1 MKKYILCVLLSFTL
15 FGSSAAV
22 AASPEPTSAKC
33 IKFKKDVISDESKI
47 KQLYRRY
54 EPAAGKKGA
63 SYSKT
68 KFKSY
73 YSMLIAYN
81 EFAIKA
87 YKNMKKNPKCFTD
100 NEFKAVEF
108 YLRTHEGFKN
118 FISEEK
124 VLEQFFPRFENA
136 SVIGSKL
143 KFP

>member
-1 MKKYILCVLLSFTL
+1 
-15 FGSSAAV
+15 V

-47 KQLYRRY
+47 KQLYKRY
-54 EPAAGKKGA
+54 EPATGKKGA

-73 YSMLIAYN
+73 YSKLVAYN

-100 NEFKAVEF
+100 DQFDSVEDF
-108 YLRTHEGFKN
+108 YDMHLSFSK
-118 FISEEK
+118 FISEDK
-124 VLEQFFPRFENA
+124 VLKATFPSFENN
-136 SVIGSKL
+136 SVYGGRL
-143 KFP
+143 

>member
-1 MKKYILCVLLSFTL
+1 MKKLILCIILSFGL
-15 FGSSAAV
+15 FGSSAV
-22 AASPEPTSAKC
+22 AASPEPISAKC

-54 EPAAGKKGA
+54 EPAENKKGS

-73 YSMLIAYN
+73 YSMLTAYN

-100 NEFKAVEF
+100 DEFDSVEDF
-108 YLRTHEGFKN
+108 YDMQLSFSKS
-118 FISEEK
+118 ISEDK
-124 VLEQFFPRFENA
+124 ILKGTFPSFENM
-136 SVIGSKL
+136 SVYGGSL
-143 KFP
+143 

>member
-1 MKKYILCVLLSFTL
+1 MKKLILCILLSFSL
-15 FGSSAAV
+15 FGSSAV

-47 KQLYRRY
+47 KQLYKRY
-54 EPAAGKKGA
+54 EPAEGKKGA

-73 YSMLIAYN
+73 YSKLVAYN

-100 NEFKAVEF
+100 DQFDSVEDF
-108 YLRTHEGFKN
+108 YDMHLSFSK
-118 FISEEK
+118 FISEDK
-124 VLEQFFPRFENA
+124 VLKATFPSFENN
-136 SVIGSKL
+136 SVYGGRL
-143 KFP
+143 

>member
-1 MKKYILCVLLSFTL
+1 MKKLILCALLSFGL
-15 FGSSAAV
+15 FGSSAV

-47 KQLYRRY
+47 KQLYKRY
-54 EPAAGKKGA
+54 EPAANKKGS

-73 YSMLIAYN
+73 YSKLVEFN

-100 NEFKAVEF
+100 DEFDDVKQF
-108 YLRTHEGFKN
+108 SSTHEAFKN

-124 VLEQFFPRFENA
+124 VLQNVFPAFENN
-136 SVIGSKL
+136 SVYGGRL
-143 KFP
+143 

>member
-15 FGSSAAV
+15 FGTSAAV

-54 EPAAGKKGA
+54 EPAEGKKGA

-100 NEFKAVEF
+100 DQFDSVEDF
-108 YLRTHEGFKN
+108 YDMHMSFSK
-118 FISEEK
+118 FISEDK
-124 VLEQFFPRFENA
+124 VLPATFPSFENN
-136 SVIGSKL
+136 SVYGGRL
-143 KFP
+143 

>member
-100 NEFKAVEF
+100 DQFDTVERLS
-108 YLRTHEGFKN
+108 YTHEVFKD

-124 VLEQFFPRFENA
+124 VLEKIFPRFENN
-136 SVIGSKL
+136 SVYGGRL
-143 KFP
+143 

>member
-15 FGSSAAV
+15 FGTSAAV

-100 NEFKAVEF
+100 DQFDSVEDF
-108 YLRTHEGFKN
+108 YDMHMSFSK
-118 FISEEK
+118 FISEDK
-124 VLEQFFPRFENA
+124 VLQATFPSFENN
-136 SVIGSKL
+136 SVYGGRL
-143 KFP
+143 

>member
-54 EPAAGKKGA
+54 EPAEGKKGA

-100 NEFKAVEF
+100 DEFDSVEDYYDEQLSF
-108 YLRTHEGFKN
+108 SKS
-118 FISEEK
+118 ISEDK
-124 VLEQFFPRFENA
+124 ILKGTFPSFENM
-136 SVIGSKL
+136 SVYGGRL
-143 KFP
+143 

>member
-15 FGSSAAV
+15 FGTSAAV

-54 EPAAGKKGA
+54 EPAEGKKGA

-100 NEFKAVEF
+100 DEFDSVEDYYDEQLSF
-108 YLRTHEGFKN
+108 SKS
-118 FISEEK
+118 ISEDK
-124 VLEQFFPRFENA
+124 ILKGVFPSFENM
-136 SVIGSKL
+136 SVYGGSL
-143 KFP
+143 

>member
-15 FGSSAAV
+15 FGTSAAV

-54 EPAAGKKGA
+54 EPAEGKKGA

-100 NEFKAVEF
+100 DEFDSVEDYYDEQLSF
-108 YLRTHEGFKN
+108 SKS
-118 FISEEK
+118 ISEDK
-124 VLEQFFPRFENA
+124 ILKGVFPSFENM
-136 SVIGSKL
+136 SVYGGRL
-143 KFP
+143 

>member
-15 FGSSAAV
+15 FGTSAAV

-54 EPAAGKKGA
+54 EPAEGKKGA

-100 NEFKAVEF
+100 DEFDSVEDYYDEQLSF
-108 YLRTHEGFKN
+108 SKS
-118 FISEEK
+118 ISEDK
-124 VLEQFFPRFENA
+124 ILKGTFPSFENM
-136 SVIGSKL
+136 SVYGGRL
-143 KFP
+143 

>member
-15 FGSSAAV
+15 FGTSAAV

-47 KQLYRRY
+47 KQLYKRY
-54 EPAAGKKGA
+54 EPAEGKKGA

-73 YSMLIAYN
+73 YSKLVAYN

-100 NEFKAVEF
+100 DQFDSVEDF
-108 YLRTHEGFKN
+108 YDMHLSFSK
-118 FISEEK
+118 FISEDK
-124 VLEQFFPRFENA
+124 VLKATFPSFENN
-136 SVIGSKL
+136 SVYGGRL
-143 KFP
+143 

>member
-1 MKKYILCVLLSFTL
+1 MKKFILCVLLTFGL
-15 FGSSAAV
+15 FGSSAV

-33 IKFKKDVISDESKI
+33 VKFKKDVISDEAKI
-47 KQLYRRY
+47 KQLYKRY
-54 EPAAGKKGA
+54 DPAANKKGA

-73 YSMLIAYN
+73 YSKLVEYN

-100 NEFKAVEF
+100 DEFDAVKQF
-108 YLRTHEGFKN
+108 SSTHEVFQK

-124 VLEQFFPRFENA
+124 VLQNYFPAFENR
-136 SVIGSKL
+136 SVYGGKL
-143 KFP
+143 

>member
-15 FGSSAAV
+15 FGTSAAV

-54 EPAAGKKGA
+54 EPAEGKKGA

-100 NEFKAVEF
+100 DQFDSVEDYYDEQLSF
-108 YLRTHEGFKN
+108 SKS
-118 FISEEK
+118 ISEDK
-124 VLEQFFPRFENA
+124 ILKGVFPSFENM
-136 SVIGSKL
+136 SVYGGSL
-143 KFP
+143 

>member
-1 MKKYILCVLLSFTL
+1 MKKLILCIILSFGL
-15 FGSSAAV
+15 FGSSAV

-33 IKFKKDVISDESKI
+33 IQFKKDVISDESRI
-47 KQLYRRY
+47 KQLYKRY
-54 EPAAGKKGA
+54 EPAENKKGS

-100 NEFKAVEF
+100 DQFDSVEDYYDEQLSF
-108 YLRTHEGFKN
+108 SKS
-118 FISEEK
+118 ISEDK
-124 VLEQFFPRFENA
+124 ILKSTFPSFENM
-136 SVIGSKL
+136 SVYGGRL
-143 KFP
+143 

>member
-54 EPAAGKKGA
+54 EPAEGKKGA

-100 NEFKAVEF
+100 DQFDSVEDYYDEQLSF
-108 YLRTHEGFKN
+108 SKS
-118 FISEEK
+118 ISEDK
-124 VLEQFFPRFENA
+124 ILKGVFPSFENM
-136 SVIGSKL
+136 SVYGGRL
-143 KFP
+143 

>member
-81 EFAIKA
+81 EFAIQA

-100 NEFKAVEF
+100 DQFDSVEDYYDEQLSF
-108 YLRTHEGFKN
+108 SKS
-118 FISEEK
+118 ISEDK
-124 VLEQFFPRFENA
+124 ILKSTFPSFENI
-136 SVIGSKL
+136 SVYGGRL
-143 KFP
+143 

>member
-1 MKKYILCVLLSFTL
+1 MKKYILCVLLTFGL

-22 AASPEPTSAKC
+22 AASPEPTSPKC

-47 KQLYRRY
+47 KQLYKRY
-54 EPAAGKKGA
+54 DPAAGKKGS

-100 NEFKAVEF
+100 DEFDSVEDYYDEQVDF
-108 YLRTHEGFKN
+108 SKSR
-118 FISEEK
+118 SEDK
-124 VLEQFFPRFENA
+124 ILKSTFPSFENM
-136 SVIGSKL
+136 SVYGGRL
-143 KFP
+143 

>member
-1 MKKYILCVLLSFTL
+1 MKKYILCVLLTFSL

-22 AASPEPTSAKC
+22 AASPEPTSPKC

-47 KQLYRRY
+47 KQLYKRY
-54 EPAAGKKGA
+54 EPAANKKGA

-73 YSMLIAYN
+73 YSKLVEYN

-100 NEFKAVEF
+100 DEFDAVEQF
-108 YLRTHEGFKN
+108 SNTHEAFKK
-118 FISEEK
+118 FISEAK
-124 VLEQFFPRFENA
+124 VLASNFPAFENN
-136 SVIGSKL
+136 SVYGGRL
-143 KFP
+143 

>member
-1 MKKYILCVLLSFTL
+1 MKKLILCVLLSFGL
-15 FGSSAAV
+15 LGSSAV

-47 KQLYRRY
+47 KQLYKRY
-54 EPAAGKKGA
+54 EPASNKKGA

-73 YSMLIAYN
+73 YSKLVEYN

-100 NEFKAVEF
+100 DEFDTVKQFLSTQEV
-108 YLRTHEGFKN
+108 FKD

-124 VLEQFFPRFENA
+124 VQQNVFPAFENR
-136 SVIGSKL
+136 SVYGGKL
-143 KFP
+143 

>member
-15 FGSSAAV
+15 FGTSAAV

-54 EPAAGKKGA
+54 EPAEGKKGA

-100 NEFKAVEF
+100 DQFDSVEDYYDEQLSF
-108 YLRTHEGFKN
+108 SKS
-118 FISEEK
+118 ISEDK
-124 VLEQFFPRFENA
+124 ILKGTFPSFENM
-136 SVIGSKL
+136 SVYGGSL
-143 KFP
+143 

>member
-1 MKKYILCVLLSFTL
+1 MKKYILCVLLTFGL

-22 AASPEPTSAKC
+22 AASPEPTSPKC

-47 KQLYRRY
+47 KQLYKRY
-54 EPAAGKKGA
+54 DPAAGKKGS

-100 NEFKAVEF
+100 DEFDSVKQF
-108 YLRTHEGFKN
+108 LSTHEAFKN
-118 FISEEK
+118 FISEAK
-124 VLEQFFPRFENA
+124 VLENIFPRFENN
-136 SVIGSKL
+136 SVYGGRL
-143 KFP
+143 